1 MTGLQLAVAAGTCL
15 GLALIIAL
23 WQLIPDRV
31 DPADFAARTSP
42 LRRRRTPD
50 VSPETGSRRDRV
62 GLWATRHL
70 PPGVWRDTCSAD
82 LDILGIPVH
91 SHYGRK
97 VLAALSGLILG
108 PAVTYA
114 FSLWGKSFPVAVPGV
129 VSLAAALLLFRLPD
143 REIHDKAD
151 HARAEMVHALTAYID
166 LIALQ
171 RRGGAGARQAMTQA
185 AQISRGWAFRRIAQ
199 ELRRSELDQQMP
211 WDALRDLARRIEV
224 PQLED
229 LANIMR
235 MSERSGAQVYTSLR
249 SRASSLR
256 GEIFAD
262 QKTLANNV
270 SERLVIGTSL
280 TAFVFVIVLA
290 TPFILQFAQMT

>member
-114 FSLWGKSFPVAVPGV
+114 VSLWGKSFPDRGPGRGLPRRRAAAVPAPGP
-129 VSLAAALLLFRLPD
+129 RNP
-143 REIHDKAD
+143 
-151 HARAEMVHALTAYID
+151 
-166 LIALQ
+166 
-171 RRGGAGARQAMTQA
+171 RQG
-185 AQISRGWAFRRIAQ
+185 R
-199 ELRRSELDQQMP
+199 P
-211 WDALRDLARRIEV
+211 
-224 PQLED
+224 
-229 LANIMR
+229 
-235 MSERSGAQVYTSLR
+235 
-249 SRASSLR
+249 
-256 GEIFAD
+256 
-262 QKTLANNV
+262 
-270 SERLVIGTSL
+270 
-280 TAFVFVIVLA
+280 
-290 TPFILQFAQMT
+290 TPAPKWCTP